1 MSAAEDVQSWAS
13 REGLSDG
20 TVQALADEGFT
31 SLDDIKLLSA
41 EEVTESFQKTK
52 LLLLKECLALKKAI
66 AKLSLGDST
75 AAPVSPSAPSASSPT
90 GRSFQA
96 AAPQYGH
103 GRDQPDFGSTMSG
116 VRAPSCDRSGGN
128 FQCCRLRYI
137 FFCFMWLT
145 KQSYKQSQF
154 FALILPVLCFHWP

>member
-13 REGLSDG
+13 REGLSDS

-75 AAPVSPSAPSASSPT
+75 AAPLSPSASSASSPT
-90 GRSFQA
+90 GLSFQA
-96 AAPQYGH
+96 DAPQYGH
-103 GRDQPDFGSTMSG
+103 GRDQPDFRSTTSG
-116 VRAPSCDRSGGN
+116 VGAPSYDQSGGN
-128 FQCCRLRYI
+128 FQWCRLRYI
-137 FFCFMWLT
+137 SFCFMRLV
-145 KQSYKQSQF
+145 KQS
-154 FALILPVLCFHWP
+154 